1 MQTKLTPELQE
12 ATTALTD
19 NLLVS
24 EAFVRYN
31 AAQKLLNNDRQ
42 AHELLEELSKVQ
54 ANFRIRQ
61 SNGAVS
67 QAEIAALRGI
77 QDKVRNNE
85 VIMNYAQS
93 QQAMINFLR
102 EIDAE
107 ISQLLGINFASFA
120 NHATC

>member
-19 NLLVS
+19 NLLVA

-31 AAQKLLNNDRQ
+31 VAQKLLNNDRQ